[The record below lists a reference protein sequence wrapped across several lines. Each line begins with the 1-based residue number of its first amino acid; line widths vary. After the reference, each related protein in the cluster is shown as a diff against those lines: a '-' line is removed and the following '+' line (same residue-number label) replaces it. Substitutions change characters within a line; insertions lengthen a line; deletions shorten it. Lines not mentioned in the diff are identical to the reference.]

1 MAGLQSVTLALLRSP
16 HPSCSIGPTFWGQA
30 GPAPAAQQP
39 TGPGVQDA
47 AGLAGWP
54 LRWWQPPC
62 LALTVAA
69 SALGGGGVSH

>member
-1 MAGLQSVTLALLRSP
+1 MRDGMAGVSLAGSQSVTLALLRSP
-16 HPSCSIGPTFWGQA
+16 HPVRSIGPAFWGEA

-54 LRWWQPPC
+54 LRWW
-62 LALTVAA
+62 
-69 SALGGGGVSH
+69 